1 MLNFIFLYAKPELFL
16 FSIYMQAEKER
27 EGMGGR
33 ECVRRGR
40 DRGRRRRIGK
50 GRRRE
55 KREEKRGR
63 EGECIYIWRNRDI
76 ERGEEGKRK
85 KGS

>member
-33 ECVRRGR
+33 ECVSEG
-40 DRGRRRRIGK
+40 GETK
-50 GRRRE
+50 GERE
-55 KREEKRGR
+55 KDWERKKEREKG
-63 EGECIYIWRNRDI
+63 
-76 ERGEEGKRK
+76 GEEGKRGRVYIYLEK
-85 KGS
+85 